1 MHFHNLIQFLIAH
14 PTPIYA
20 YCLHLDKYS
29 YFAYKTSAL
38 VPVIYTDHVPAAF
51 SAMNKL
57 VIVTFPF
64 PQLTVC
70 VSPLGLVIVRLF
82 ANIAPFPPITDA
94 FEQSI
99 STSFTIALSGKLLK
113 LNVMVLEFQVTPGN
127 NATDIAFDDVTVFD
141 DVVAAKAV
149 T

>member
-1 MHFHNLIQFLIAH
+1 
-14 PTPIYA
+14 
-20 YCLHLDKYS
+20 
-29 YFAYKTSAL
+29 
-38 VPVIYTDHVPAAF
+38 
-51 SAMNKL
+51 MNKL
-57 VIVTFPF
+57 VVVTFPF

-113 LNVMVLEFQVTPGN
+113 LNVMVLEFPVTPGN

-141 DVVAAKAV
+141 DVVAAKLLPEMQTAS
-149 T
+149 

>member
-1 MHFHNLIQFLIAH
+1 MNDKN
-14 PTPIYA
+14 TYSV
-20 YCLHLDKYS
+20 DKYLKIIAEKEGITKEEVQQEIGRAVS
-29 YFAYKTSAL
+29 IAL
-38 VPVIYTDHVPAAF
+38 KSPDPQMQRFWTD
-51 SAMNKL
+51 
-57 VIVTFPF
+57 FPCENET
-64 PQLTVC
+64 PTIEEI
-70 VSPLGLVIVRLF
+70 PVRLF

-113 LNVMVLEFQVTPGN
+113 LNVMVLEFPVTPGN